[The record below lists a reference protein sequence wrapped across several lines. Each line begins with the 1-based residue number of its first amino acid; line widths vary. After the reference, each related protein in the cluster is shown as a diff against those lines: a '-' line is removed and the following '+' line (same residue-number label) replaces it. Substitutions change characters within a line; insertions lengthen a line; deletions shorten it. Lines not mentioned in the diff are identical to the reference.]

1 MTKNIKEI
9 NPKRRKF
16 VLTMLLVITAVLSAG
31 ALLLPISSTDNTL
44 TFELGD
50 VVSQDILAP
59 TTLSF
64 TSLELTEIERQQAEA
79 LVPPVYK
86 ELDIS
91 VASSQVSKLTH
102 DLDFIDDNRND
113 KDITIAQKIS
123 LISSIENMDLSVEQ
137 ATDLIELTVNDW
149 KYLREECLIVLT
161 DVMSNVIREDAVT
174 ETLNTIQ
181 AQVDFNLPEDQI
193 TLVTAIVTEY
203 VKPNRLYSEQLTNAQ
218 RQAARNAVAPVIQSF
233 LENEILISRG
243 NVITEADLETLGE
256 FGLLEQEYTWEHYA
270 SVGLIVLINFVFI
283 GLYMQYRQDL
293 LEDLR
298 GVIIMVIFFVIY
310 LFSARYILPN
320 HVVVPYLFPI
330 ASFGLLTS
338 ALVNPPFG
346 RIMSIPLAILVA
358 YGTTNSLELA
368 LYFLFTSMFGVLALK
383 NANRIIQF
391 FWAGLAI
398 SAVGAAVII
407 AFRIGDNTTDYLGIL
422 TLVGAAVIN
431 GLGSVSITVVLQY
444 FIAQSLGLTTTLQL
458 IEVSRPDHKLMQFI
472 LHNAPGTYQHSL
484 LIANLSEQ
492 AAEKINASA
501 LLTRVGALYH
511 DAGKALNPH
520 FFIENKLPDTENP
533 HESLSPLESSK
544 IIIQHVIDGETLAK
558 KHHLP
563 KRVRNFIT
571 EHHGT
576 LITRYQY
583 HLAVERAKGDAGLVD
598 ESAFRY
604 PGPAPQSVETMLV
617 MLADACE
624 ARARAE
630 RPDDEAGLR
639 KIICEI
645 IDKRREE
652 GQLDKV
658 PVTMQEL
665 SIITE
670 SFTATLKGIYHPRI
684 KYPTEEETEALSDEN
699 PVVEEE
705 KVQEAE

>member
-1 MTKNIKEI
+1 
-9 NPKRRKF
+9 
-16 VLTMLLVITAVLSAG
+16 
-31 ALLLPISSTDNTL
+31 
-44 TFELGD
+44 
-50 VVSQDILAP
+50 
-59 TTLSF
+59 
-64 TSLELTEIERQQAEA
+64 
-79 LVPPVYK
+79 
-86 ELDIS
+86 
-91 VASSQVSKLTH
+91 
-102 DLDFIDDNRND
+102 
-113 KDITIAQKIS
+113 
-123 LISSIENMDLSVEQ
+123 
-137 ATDLIELTVNDW
+137 
-149 KYLREECLIVLT
+149 
-161 DVMSNVIREDAVT
+161 
-174 ETLNTIQ
+174 
-181 AQVDFNLPEDQI
+181 
-193 TLVTAIVTEY
+193 
-203 VKPNRLYSEQLTNAQ
+203 
-218 RQAARNAVAPVIQSF
+218 VIQSF

-256 FGLLEQEYTWEHYA
+256 FGLLEQIYTWEHYA
-270 SVGLIVLINFVFI
+270 SVGLMVLINFVFI

-320 HVVVPYLFPI
+320 HVVLPYLFPI

-346 RIMSIPLAILVA
+346 RIMSIP
-358 YGTTNSLELA
+358 TNSLELA
-368 LYFLFTSMFGVLALK
+368 LYFLFTSMFGVLVLK

-407 AFRIGDNTTDYLGIL
+407 AFRIGDNSTDYMGIL
-422 TLVGAAVIN
+422 TLVGAAIIN
-431 GLGSVSITVVLQY
+431 GLG
-444 FIAQSLGLTTTLQL
+444 
-458 IEVSRPDHKLMQFI
+458 MQFI

-520 FFIENKLPDTENP
+520 FFIENKLPDAENP

-563 KRVRNFIT
+563 KRVRSFIT

-639 KIICEI
+639 KIIREI

-652 GQLDKV
+652 GQLDDV

-684 KYPTEEETEALSDEN
+684 KYPTEEETEALSDEDH
-699 PVVEEE
+699 VFEEE
-705 KVQEAE
+705 QEVE

>member
-1 MTKNIKEI
+1 
-9 NPKRRKF
+9 
-16 VLTMLLVITAVLSAG
+16 VLITLLIFTAALSAV
-31 ALLLPISSTDNTL
+31 ALLIPYTENDNT
-44 TFELGD
+44 FAYEFGD

-59 TTLSF
+59 ETLSF
-64 TSLELTEIERQQAEA
+64 TSQILTELERNQAEA
-79 LVPPVYK
+79 LVSPVFM
-86 ELDIS
+86 EWDIS
-91 VASSQVSKLTH
+91 VASSQVSKLAH
-102 DLDFIDDNRND
+102 DLNFIEDNRNNEG
-113 KDITIAQKIS
+113 ISISQK
-123 LISSIENMDLSVEQ
+123 LNYISSIENMHLSEEQ
-137 ATDLIELTVNDW
+137 ASSIIELTNEDW
-149 KYLREECLIVLT
+149 SKIKEECVLVLSE
-161 DVMSNVIREDAVT
+161 VMSNVIREDAIN

-181 AQVDFNLPEDQI
+181 AEVDF
-193 TLVTAIVTEY
+193 TLTQDHVLLISSIVTEY
-203 VKPNRLYSEQLTNAQ
+203 VRPNRLYSEDLTVAQ
-218 RQAARNAVAPVIQSF
+218 RLAARQAVEPVVLSF
-233 LENEILISRG
+233 LVNEILISRG
-243 NVITEADLETLGE
+243 NVISEADLETLE
-256 FGLLEQEYTWEHYA
+256 HFGLLEQTIDVNYYI
-270 SVGLIVLINFVFI
+270 SVGSIILINFTFI
-283 GLYMQYRQDL
+283 GLYMQYRKDL

-298 GVIIMVIFFVIY
+298 GVFILVIFFVIY
-310 LFSARYILPN
+310 LFSARYLLPN
-320 HVVVPYLFPI
+320 HVVIPYLFPV

-338 ALVNPPFG
+338 ALINPPFG
-346 RIMSIPLAILVA
+346 RIMSIPLAILIA
-358 YGTTNSLELA
+358 FGSHNSLELT
-368 LYFLFTSMFGVLALK
+368 LYFLFTSMFGVLVLK

-407 AFRIGDNTTDYLGIL
+407 TFRIGDSTTDYIGII
-422 TLVGAAVIN
+422 TLIGAAVIN
-431 GLGSVSITVVLQY
+431 GLGSVSITVLLQF
-444 FIAQSLGLTTTLQL
+444 FIAQALGLTTTLQL

-484 LIANLSEQ
+484 LIANLAEQ

-520 FFIENKLPDTENP
+520 FFIENKLPDSDNP

-558 KHHLP
+558 KYHLP

-604 PGPAPQSVETMLV
+604 PGPPPQSVETMLV
-617 MLADACE
+617 MLADASE

-630 RPDDEAGLR
+630 RPENEEGLR
-639 KIICEI
+639 KVVREI
-645 IDKRREE
+645 IDKRLKE
-652 GQLDKV
+652 GQLDDV
-658 PVTMQEL
+658 PVTIQEL

-684 KYPTEEETEALSDEN
+684 KYPTEEETNALNGNNSNSAENITQEEA
-699 PVVEEE
+699 
-705 KVQEAE
+705 

>member
-1 MTKNIKEI
+1 MTKKIKNI

-16 VLTMLLVITAVLSAG
+16 ILTMLLVLTAILSAA
-31 ALLLPISSTDNTL
+31 ALMLPMSTADNAL
-44 TFELGD
+44 AFEVGD
-50 VVSQDILAP
+50 VVTQDILAP
-59 TTLSF
+59 KSLSY
-64 TSLELTEIERQQAEA
+64 TSTVLTEIERQQAEA
-79 LVPPVYK
+79 LVPPVYT
-86 ELDIS
+86 ELDIT
-91 VASSQVSKLTH
+91 VASTQVSQLTQ
-102 DLDFIDDNRND
+102 DLDFIEENRND
-113 KDITIAQKIS
+113 EDITIAEKIA
-123 LISSIENMDLSVEQ
+123 LFTGIENMNLSIVQ
-137 ATDLIELTVNDW
+137 ATDLIELTDNDW
-149 KYLREECLIVLT
+149 INLREECLTVLT
-161 DVMSNVIREDAVT
+161 DIMSNVIQEDAVL

-181 AQVDFNLPEDQI
+181 AQVDFNLHEDHI
-193 TLVTAIVTEY
+193 ALTSAIVTEY
-203 VKPNRLYSEQLTNAQ
+203 VRPNRLYSEELTNAQ
-218 RQAARNAVAPVIQSF
+218 RQAVRNGVPPVVQSF
-233 LENEILISRG
+233 LANEILISRG

-256 FGLLEQEYTWEHYA
+256 FGLLEQITTWENYA
-270 SVGLIVLINFVFI
+270 SVGIMVLINFVFI

-298 GVIIMVIFFVIY
+298 GVFIMVVFFVIY
-310 LFSARYILPN
+310 LFAARFTLPN
-320 HVVVPYLFPI
+320 HVVLPYLFPI

-346 RIMSIPLAILVA
+346 RIVSIPLAILVA
-358 YGTTNSLELA
+358 YGTSNSLELV
-368 LYFLFTSMFGVLALK
+368 LYFLFTSLFGVLVLK
-383 NANRIIQF
+383 NANRIILF

-398 SAVGAAVII
+398 SVVGAAII
-407 AFRIGDNTTDYLGIL
+407 VAFRIGDSTTDYLGIL
-422 TLVGAAVIN
+422 TLIGAAIIN
-431 GLGSVSITVVLQY
+431 GLGSVSITVILQY

-458 IEVSRPDHKLMQFI
+458 IEVSRPDHKLLQFI

-484 LIANLSEQ
+484 LIANLAEQ
-492 AAEKINASA
+492 AAEKIKASA

-520 FFIENKLPDTENP
+520 FFIENKLPDSDNP

-544 IIIQHVIDGETLAK
+544 IIIQHVVDGETLAK
-558 KHHLP
+558 KYHLP

-639 KIICEI
+639 KIIREI

-652 GQLDKV
+652 GQLDDV

-684 KYPTEEETEALSDEN
+684 KYPTEAETEALVDNSK
-699 PVVEEE
+699 VAEEE
-705 KVQEAE
+705 KEQK